1 MTKLSHW
8 EAMMKSMEQR
18 LLHCF
23 VSQDGGFH
31 GEHTA
36 LVVDDDE
43 ELAAEDSDDA
53 AAQRI

>member
-1 MTKLSHW
+1 
-8 EAMMKSMEQR
+8 
-18 LLHCF
+18 LLHRF

-43 ELAAEDSDDA
+43 ELAALDRE
-53 AAQRI
+53 R

>member
-43 ELAAEDSDDA
+43 ELAALDRE
-53 AAQRI
+53 R